1 MGRQSRLRQQ
11 RRTAAFHVRSPGMLE
26 VLSVGKGDLKIAIGD
41 SNKDRADAQRLI
53 EEMLRKGYTL
63 FVETDD
69 GPLKVTRFDPD
80 AMVYV
85 VIDTPDVVSDA
96 ATREHMRRWADG
108 EESHPGEEC
117 RRLRAGFGGQ
127 ARAHSETPAQAAHRA
142 RRGQQ
147 DDSDRT
153 HSRWIGQPA
162 SDMKRTH
169 GRPKPTTPQRQP
181 TRNGLPR

>member
-108 EESHPGEEC
+108 EESHPGEESDASAPGSAAKPEPTAK
-117 RRLRAGFGGQ
+117 RPRKPRTVPVAGSKTTAIGRTAGG
-127 ARAHSETPAQAAHRA
+127 
-142 RRGQQ
+142 
-147 DDSDRT
+147 
-153 HSRWIGQPA
+153 
-162 SDMKRTH
+162 
-169 GRPKPTTPQRQP
+169 
-181 TRNGLPR
+181 